1 GIINS
6 PTGAAL
12 HDITVT
18 LSRRFPLADVVRYP
32 VMVQGEAACQQIA
45 DALDK
50 ANNEQRCNVLILAR
64 GGGSLE
70 DLWALNE
77 EMVARAI
84 SRSKIPVVVGV
95 GHETD
100 VTLAD
105 YAADYR
111 AATPT
116 AAAEAVTPDAAEIFR
131 NLSTLRDQMDEAMA
145 YRFRVDAQRIDS
157 TTRRLRHP
165 RERLQQQLERVRN
178 CRQKLRDQQF
188 NQLSQSHSELNHTL
202 LRLTY
207 CSPLQKINL
216 LSQGLEQRKN
226 EIKRQLT
233 LRSRTALWQVE
244 QLNEKLNTL
253 SPSATLGRGFAII
266 TSSQDG
272 SIVRSAE
279 QLKPGQA
286 VTAQFARGGAVA
298 RIEKLKETT

>member
-1 GIINS
+1 
-6 PTGAAL
+6 
-12 HDITVT
+12 
-18 LSRRFPLADVVRYP
+18 
-32 VMVQGEAACQQIA
+32 
-45 DALDK
+45 
-50 ANNEQRCNVLILAR
+50 
-64 GGGSLE
+64 
-70 DLWALNE
+70 
-77 EMVARAI
+77 
-84 SRSKIPVVVGV
+84 
-95 GHETD
+95 
-100 VTLAD
+100 
-105 YAADYR
+105 
-111 AATPT
+111 PT

-131 NLSTLRDQMDEAMA
+131 NLSTLRDHMDEAMA

-178 CRQKLRDQQF
+178 CRQKLRDQQL
-188 NQLSQSHSELNHTL
+188 NQLSRSHSELNHTL

-266 TSSQDG
+266 TSNQDG

-298 RIEKLKETT
+298 RIEKLKKTT